1 MRFLLVLFLPVFY
14 FLNPVTEE
22 KPVFLLQQM
31 QDSIKKVRTLKM
43 KIAALERIDKSFVS
57 ARSEIKL
64 QQSPHRLY
72 FVNKEKKLEIL
83 FDATLDKEKAL
94 VKPHVF
100 PYVSMWLDPR
110 GGLMRK
116 NQHYTINELGFSF
129 IGNAILLTLRK
140 DPEGIK
146 NFKYHGKVVKNGS
159 SCYLLEYENKEYSYT
174 DYVVGEHETATTI
187 AYKLIVNDY
196 LLRYR
201 NNLLNDFGFIK
212 KGTILKVPTLYCKK
226 AVIWLEE
233 KRMLPI
239 SISLYDDTGFFESYE
254 FTDVQVNPTLTDM
267 DFSKKNPDYHF

>member
-1 MRFLLVLFLPVFY
+1 MRFLFVLLLPAY
-14 FLNPVTEE
+14 FLLTPVSEE

-31 QDSIKKVRTLKM
+31 QDSIKKIRTLKM
-43 KIAALERIDKSFVS
+43 KIAALERIEKTFVS

-64 QQSPHRLY
+64 QTSPHRLY

-83 FDATLDKEKAL
+83 FDATVDKEKAL

-100 PYVSMWLDPR
+100 PYLSMWLDPR

-116 NQHYTINELGFSF
+116 NQHYTINELGFGF
-129 IGNAILLTLRK
+129 IGNSILLTIRK

-146 NFKYHGKVVKNGS
+146 NFKFHGRVQKNGI
-159 SCYLLEYENKEYSYT
+159 SCYLIEYENKDYGYIDYT
-174 DYVVGEHETATTI
+174 VGAHETATTI

-201 NNLLNDFGFIK
+201 NNLLNEFGFLK
-212 KGTILKVPTLYCKK
+212 KGTVIKVPNLYCRK

-233 KRMLPI
+233 KRLLPI
-239 SISLYDDTGFFESYE
+239 SLSLYDDVGLFESYE
-254 FTDVQVNPTLTDM
+254 FADIHVNPVLTDY
-267 DFSKKNPDYHF
+267 DFSKKNREYNF